1 MSFNIEVESGK
12 SVKLPTAGKYCD
24 RDIVVTATGGG
35 ESGGYDQG
43 YADGKQA
50 EYDRFWDIYQDNGN
64 RTDHWCAF
72 GGKGWTNETFQP
84 KYDIRP
90 ATANYMFYG
99 SKITDLKKSLADWGV
114 TLDFSQCTIFTHFMA
129 VSEITTLGVVDT
141 RSANSLASMFSQRCA
156 LVTIDKIILREDGSQ
171 TGPSFNALTA
181 LVDIRFEGKFG
192 ASVSFAMAQHLSVD
206 SLQSIIDAL
215 KDMTGATAQTL
226 TLHASAG
233 AMLTEAQKVSIT
245 AKNWTVVY

>member
-1 MSFNIEVESGK
+1 MNIAEKVIRGK
-12 SVKLPTAGKYCD
+12 EDFDAVHEA
-24 RDIVVTATGGG
+24 
-35 ESGGYDQG
+35 
-43 YADGKQA
+43 GKQA

-99 SKITDLKKSLADWGV
+99 SRITDLKKSLADWGV
-114 TLDFSQCTIFTHFMA
+114 TLDFSQCTIFTHFMG
-129 VSEITTLGVVDT
+129 VSETTTLGVVDT
-141 RSANSLASMFSQRCA
+141 RSADSLASMFSQRCA
-156 LVTIDKIILREDGSQ
+156 LVTVDKIILREDGSQ
-171 TGPSFNALTA
+171 TGPAFNALTA
-181 LVDIRFEGKFG
+181 LVDIRFEGKIG
-192 ASVSFAMAQHLSVD
+192 QSVSFQLSQYLSVD
-206 SLQSIIDAL
+206 SLQSIVDAL

-233 AMLTEAQKVSIT
+233 ARLTDAQKSAIS